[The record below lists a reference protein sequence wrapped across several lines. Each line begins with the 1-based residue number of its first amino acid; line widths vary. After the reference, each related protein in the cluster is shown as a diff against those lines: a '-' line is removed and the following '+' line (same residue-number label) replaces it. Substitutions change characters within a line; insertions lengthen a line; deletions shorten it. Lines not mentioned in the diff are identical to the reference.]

1 MNGPLDRFVILDAS
15 ASIAGRYCARLFAR
29 LGAQVYRN
37 ISGDDGAL
45 GRGGAAGIAFGRWLD
60 QGKRT
65 DPHPADIALAI
76 VERGGAVP
84 DGALRLEI
92 DWFATSGPY
101 ANWQANDPV
110 IQALIGLTHGFGP
123 AEGPPLLAQG
133 HSPQIVA
140 GAVGFIAALGAL
152 IGRERGADADRAEV
166 SIFEAACCFSEPNA
180 VSYAHF
186 GHAGSR
192 MGINRYVPTYPCSI
206 YRTRDGW
213 LGVTCLTPAQWEA
226 LTDMIGRPELAND
239 PRFITTLDRLAHAD
253 LVDEIL
259 RPALADREAIATAE
273 AGQARRIPMAA
284 VPDLADLPTLPH
296 WQGRGS
302 FDADGTPGLPFR
314 LAWDGH
320 GRALPPIAAKDLP
333 LAGLRVVDFTMG
345 WAGPLCTRTLADL
358 GAEVVKIES
367 EVRPDWWRGWERP
380 EPGVTVEAAPV
391 FSVVNRGKRGV
402 LIDLKTPEGMAQA
415 EALIRGADVVVENF
429 APGVLAKLGLST
441 ARLRELRPGLV
452 SVSMG
457 AFGAVGPW
465 SGFRAYGSTV
475 EQASGIPTINGSDAM
490 PPALQHIA
498 YGDPVAG
505 LYAAVAVLAALAGR
519 ERQGGCDI
527 DLAQVETLFQLSA
540 DAIIA
545 RALSDTPLARTGSRR
560 AMAAPCAC
568 VATAETAA
576 GEDRWIAIACHDE
589 AAWQSLCRVL
599 DRTDWANDP
608 ALASVAGRNA
618 QGDMIERAL
627 ADWAAARTSDAAV
640 ATLQAAGV
648 PATPVVPIQ
657 GLVDDPQ
664 LRQSGYWIELER
676 AHMGRHLT
684 GAAPFLLD
692 GQRPCAASPAPL
704 LGEHHDD
711 VIGAMPETI
720 EVP

>member
-1 MNGPLDRFVILDAS
+1 MSGPLARFVVLDAS
-15 ASIAGRYCARLFAR
+15 AGIAGRYCGRLFAR
-29 LGAQVYRN
+29 LGAQVHRTAA
-37 ISGDDGAL
+37 SDDRAI
-45 GRGGAAGIAFGRWLD
+45 GRCGQAGEAFGRWLD
-60 QGKRT
+60 AGKR
-65 DPHPADIALAI
+65 PGPAPDGVMLAI
-76 VERGGAVP
+76 VERGAAAP
-84 DGALRLEI
+84 AGALRLEI
-92 DWFATSGPY
+92 DWFVRAGPY
-101 ANWQANDPV
+101 AGWQANDPV
-110 IQALIGLTHGFGP
+110 IQALVGLTHGFGP
-123 AEGPPLLAQG
+123 AEGPPLMAQG
-133 HSPQIVA
+133 HAPQIVA

-152 IGRERGADADRAEV
+152 IGRERGGGADLAEV

-186 GHAGSR
+186 GHGASR
-192 MGINRYVPTYPCSI
+192 LGINRYVPTYPCSI

-226 LTDMIGRPELAND
+226 LTDMIGRPELASD
-239 PRFITTLDRLAHAD
+239 PRFITTLDRLANAD
-253 LVDEIL
+253 AVDAIL
-259 RPALADREAIATAE
+259 RPALAALDAIPTAE

-284 VPDLADLPTLPH
+284 VPDPGELARLPH
-296 WQGRGS
+296 WQARGS

-314 LAWDGH
+314 IAWDGAA
-320 GRALPPIAAKDLP
+320 RALPSIAAGEAP

-358 GAEVVKIES
+358 GADVVKIES

-402 LIDLKTPEGMAQA
+402 LIDLKTADGLACA
-415 EALIRGADVVVENF
+415 EALIREADVVVENF
-429 APGVLAKLGLST
+429 APGVLAKLGLGA

-457 AFGAVGPW
+457 AFGAMGPW

-475 EQASGIPTINGSDAM
+475 EQASGIPTINGTEAM

-505 LYAAVAVLAALAGR
+505 LYAAAAVLAALAGR
-519 ERQGGCDI
+519 GERGGCDI

-540 DAIIA
+540 DAILA
-545 RALSDTPLARTGSRR
+545 RGLGDAPLPRTGSRR
-560 AMAAPCAC
+560 VTAAPCAC
-568 VATAETAA
+568 VAVA
-576 GEDRWIAIACHDE
+576 GEDEWIAVACHDE
-589 AAWQSLCRVL
+589 AAWQSLCGVL
-599 DRTDWANDP
+599 GRADWADDA
-608 ALASVAGRNA
+608 ALATPAGRNA
-618 QGDMIERAL
+618 RGEMIEQAL
-627 ADWAAARTSDAAV
+627 AQWAAARDGDAAV
-640 ATLQAAGV
+640 RALQAAGV
-648 PATPVVPIQ
+648 PAAPVRPIQ

-664 LRQSGYWIELER
+664 LRDAGYWVELER
-676 AHMGRHLT
+676 AHLGRHLS

-692 GQRPCAASPAPL
+692 GQRPCAAWPAPL